1 MSKGQ
6 RKVEWTLDLEN
17 LRVRA
22 GQFVTEQM
30 GEPATPKRASLHEEL
45 NGASAAQITLA
56 NPVGRTTVR
65 ALDAASPNLFQ
76 AELRTIG
83 DYDFDVS
90 GGGERV
96 ILLRFKGGDS
106 VKLPAMIGKAEE
118 LYCDIGLA
126 RGLPLTLKLTG
137 SLGKSAL
144 DLSQLLVERCRVE
157 TGLGEISLTAPLQDA
172 GFALEVIGGVG
183 KTNVTLPAGAKGRL
197 KITGGLGGVS
207 VSVARGAAVD
217 FRGKIGLGRINL
229 PDGLEDVAGDAW
241 RTPGFAEAA
250 DQIVI
255 DYKGGIGSF
264 SLEYFDVL

>member
-1 MSKGQ
+1 MSKER
-6 RKVEWTLDLEN
+6 RKVEWSLDLEN

-22 GQFVTEQM
+22 GQFVTEQI
-30 GEPATPKRASLHEEL
+30 GEPAMLKRASLREEL
-45 NGASAAQITLA
+45 EGARAAQITIA

-65 ALDAASPNLFQ
+65 ALDADSPNLFQ
-76 AELRTIG
+76 AELHTIG

-96 ILLRFKGGDS
+96 ILLRFRGGDS
-106 VKLPAMIGKAEE
+106 AKLPAMIGKAQE

-126 RGLPLTLKLTG
+126 RGLPMTLKLAG

-144 DLSQLLVERCRVE
+144 DLSQLLVECCRVE
-157 TGLGEISLTAPLQDA
+157 TGLGEVSLTAPLQDA
-172 GFALEVIGGVG
+172 GFALDLIGGVG
-183 KTNVTLPAGAKGRL
+183 KTNVTLPAGASGRL
-197 KITGGLGGVS
+197 KITGGVGGVC
-207 VSVARGAAVD
+207 VSVARGSAVD
-217 FRGKIGLGRINL
+217 LRGKIGLGRINL
-229 PDGLEDVAGDAW
+229 PDGLEGGASDNW

-264 SLEYFDVL
+264 SLEYIEVL